1 MKLYGS
7 ARSSAAFR
15 VRIALHLKG
24 VPWTWV
30 PVRLS
35 AAEHRE
41 EGFTALNPAQLVPLL
56 VDGPHRLTQS
66 LAIIEY
72 IERTQPGPALLPAD
86 PVDCAYVRACALAVA
101 CEVHP
106 LNNLRA
112 LDYLRQEAG
121 LDEAAVGRWYAH
133 WIDDGLHK
141 LEVLL
146 ADQRRHGRFLL
157 GDTPT
162 MACTSSRCCW
172 PTSAGTAA
180 SCSAT
185 RRRWPTRCWCRRSST
200 RNAGAASSAR
210 FRG

>member
-162 MACTSSRCCW
+162 MADAVLV
-172 PTSAGTAA
+172 PQIFNAQ
-180 SCSAT
+180 
-185 RRRWPTRCWCRRSST
+185 RWGCEL
-200 RNAGAASSAR
+200 GAFPRLMQIFDACMGLPAFEDAR
-210 FRG
+210 PERQPDF

>member
-72 IERTQPGPALLPAD
+72 LERTQPGPALLPAD

-162 MACTSSRCCW
+162 MADAVLV
-172 PTSAGTAA
+172 PQIFNAQ
-180 SCSAT
+180 
-185 RRRWPTRCWCRRSST
+185 RWGCEL
-200 RNAGAASSAR
+200 GAFPRLMQIFDACMGLPAFEDAR
-210 FRG
+210 PERQPDF